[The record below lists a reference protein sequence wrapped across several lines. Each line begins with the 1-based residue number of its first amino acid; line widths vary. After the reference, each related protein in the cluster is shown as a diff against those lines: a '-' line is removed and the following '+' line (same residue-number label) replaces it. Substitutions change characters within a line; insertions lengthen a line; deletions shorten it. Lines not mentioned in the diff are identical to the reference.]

1 MVKYIVG
8 IIGIIFGTLMVMKS
22 ESFLRFFGKIDW
34 AERHLG
40 LDGGTNL
47 FYKLIGIGIIV
58 ISFMLMSGM
67 LGSIFGKLFLNSSL

>member
-1 MVKYIVG
+1 MGKYIVG
-8 IIGIIFGTLMVMKS
+8 IIGITVGTFMVIKS

-47 FYKLIGIGIIV
+47 FYKLLGIGAILF
-58 ISFMLMSGM
+58 SFMFMSGM
-67 LGSIFGKLFLNSSL
+67 IGAIFGKIFLNNSL